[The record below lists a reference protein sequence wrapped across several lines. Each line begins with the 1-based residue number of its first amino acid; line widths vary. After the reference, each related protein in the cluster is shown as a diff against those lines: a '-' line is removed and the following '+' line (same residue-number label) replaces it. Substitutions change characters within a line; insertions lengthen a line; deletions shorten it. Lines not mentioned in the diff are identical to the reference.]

1 MLYYFLND
9 QNRWH
14 KFFIALF
21 ILLSLSIFS
30 YSHGKSEIALQ
41 KKIKLGKKMIN
52 SFPYLKV
59 KTFGNE
65 IAIFTDRWKGEWK
78 IEWPKNQEN
87 LSKNMYVSFRG
98 KYSNNGIVY
107 DIEDITIHKGYKF
120 KLIISVIALIPLIFY
135 FTLIFKYDEH
145 GFYKVRK

>member
-1 MLYYFLND
+1 MTKIIPAITPLGFKN
-9 QNRWH
+9 W
-14 KFFIALF
+14 K
-21 ILLSLSIFS
+21 
-30 YSHGKSEIALQ
+30 
-41 KKIKLGKKMIN
+41 KKILKKLIL
-52 SFPYLKV
+52 SFTAYFEL
-59 KTFGNE
+59 FAE